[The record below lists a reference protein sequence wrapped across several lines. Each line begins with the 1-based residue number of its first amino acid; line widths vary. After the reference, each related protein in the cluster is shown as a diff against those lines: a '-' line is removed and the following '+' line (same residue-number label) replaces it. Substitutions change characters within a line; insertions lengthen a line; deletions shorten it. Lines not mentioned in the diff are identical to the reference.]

1 MKLPERSFTP
11 GGGTVTVGGRR
22 RAAAA
27 MTQEPDWWMEPR
39 APMYVHPS
47 QKEQV
52 PPSQTGPTGAHG
64 CRPDLDPSK
73 LSHAIMLCGQGQE
86 LLAAL
91 SCFSW
96 RPCASSSHHSAT
108 FTLAHNS
115 ACVHGPPIIKRL

>member
-86 LLAAL
+86 LPRSAA
-91 SCFSW
+91 
-96 RPCASSSHHSAT
+96 SAGDPVPPAHI
-108 FTLAHNS
+108 TLAHNS
-115 ACVHGPPIIKRL
+115 ACVHGPPIIKRLRPCC